1 MPTACE
7 LCDAGLGGRGHDL
20 IGGMA
25 LCRRCFQGGVQAMVE
40 ARGWALQSSH
50 HELSREV
57 AGSELGGSEL
67 VYVTKVRIGLPAAS
81 SVQLKAQRRWWWMA
95 LHRPGARAGA
105 QPRSAVRG
113 PRAGVDAGAGA
124 GRALHAGDGVES
136 SLLDVRSA
144 TWARR
149 MCISARSEVEVRYS
163 ADDPHTE
170 GEVVARVC
178 VLARTTSSASPGS
191 RDLVAAVRPA

>member
-1 MPTACE
+1 VTGAPGRCE

-95 LHRPGARAGA
+95 LVGL
-105 QPRSAVRG
+105 VRG
-113 PRAGVDAGAGA
+113 RARSRDPLFEAHVRVWTPVSAQVE
-124 GRALHAGDGVES
+124 RFMQEPGVES
-136 SLLDVRSA
+136 SLLDTLGNLGSSYVHIRG
-144 TWARR
+144 
-149 MCISARSEVEVRYS
+149 SEVEVRYS

-178 VLARTTSSASPGS
+178 VLARHVERFAGQP
-191 RDLVAAVRPA
+191 